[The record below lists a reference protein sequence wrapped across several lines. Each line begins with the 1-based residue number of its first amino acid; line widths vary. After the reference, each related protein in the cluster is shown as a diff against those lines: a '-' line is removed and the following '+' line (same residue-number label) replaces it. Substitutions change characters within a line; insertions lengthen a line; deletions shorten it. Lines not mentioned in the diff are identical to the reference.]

1 MTTANSASYLS
12 EMAVAE
18 EATPG
23 VAATTPDI
31 YDCFTD
37 DPGIVPV
44 QNVIRDGC
52 VHSRSNKKHV
62 LSNYHM
68 DGSLPQMVEPEGM
81 IGWWLKWALGGLSS
95 AQEGATTAYKHTYT
109 PAEELKSFTLWLLK
123 GGNQQV
129 KIPYGT
135 VLGLELSQGLDDVL
149 RSTIRTAGQKDEIA
163 TDFGSSDY
171 SLLDPFHNTML
182 AVSIA
187 GSLTGQAAQVHNTV
201 ISIDNGINLDDGR
214 THGSRFYEAVV
225 PGKLNVSGSND
236 IWFDDDIEYQR
247 FWGDAAA
254 TSPASTSTPVPLIFT
269 WDTGIEAG
277 TGYNYQL
284 VITIPAAIYESTTV
298 NLGGNRVVQHIDWY
312 AELDPVTSREIMIEL
327 TNTKTG
333 YT

>member
-1 MTTANSASYLS
+1 MTTANSATYLS

-23 VAATTPDI
+23 VAETTPDM

-37 DPGIVPV
+37 DPSINPV
-44 QNVIRDGC
+44 QAIIKDGC

-95 AQEGATTAYKHTYT
+95 AQEGATTAYKHSYT
-109 PAEELKSFTLWLLK
+109 PADELKSFTLWLLR

-135 VLGLELSQGLDDVL
+135 VLSLELVQSLDDVL
-149 RSTIRTAGQKDEIA
+149 RSTIRIAGQKDEIA
-163 TDFGSSDY
+163 TDFGSSSY
-171 SLLDPFHNTML
+171 SQLDPLHNTML
-182 AVSIA
+182 GVSIA
-187 GSLTGQAAQVHNTV
+187 GSTTGQAAQVHNTS
-201 ISIDNGINLDDGR
+201 ITIDNGIDLDDGR
-214 THGSRFYEAVV
+214 AHGSRFYGAVV
-225 PGKLNVSGSND
+225 PGKLNVSGSMD
-236 IWFDDDIEYQR
+236 IWFDDDIEYER
-247 FWGDAAA
+247 FWGAAA
-254 TSPASTSTPVPLIFT
+254 ASSPVSVSTPVPLIFT

-284 VITIPAAIYESTTV
+284 VITIPAAIYESTSV
-298 NLGGNRVVQHIDWY
+298 NLSGNRIVQHIDWY
-312 AELDPVTSREIMIEL
+312 AEYDNSTSREILVEL